1 NRFLKHNQKKRGREM
16 ELTAIKPGMK
26 NETEEMV
33 TEDKTAMVMGSG
45 SLPVYATPA
54 MCCLMEKAAAE
65 LAEKLLP
72 EDWTTVG
79 GSLAIQH
86 KAPTPVGNKV
96 RAEAEVLE
104 VAGRRIAY
112 KVTAYDEAGLIGEGS
127 HERFAVGREKF
138 MEKAAQRR

>member
-1 NRFLKHNQKKRGREM
+1 M

-26 NETEEMV
+26 NEVEEMV
-33 TEDKTAMVMGSG
+33 TEDKTAAVMGSG

-65 LAEKLLP
+65 LAEKLMP
-72 EDWTTVG
+72 EGWTTVG

-86 KAPTPVGNKV
+86 KAPTPVGSKV

-104 VAGRRIAY
+104 VEGRRVAY
-112 KVTAYDEAGLIGEGS
+112 KVTAHDEAGLIGEGS
-127 HERFAVGREKF
+127 HERFAVNKEKF
-138 MEKAAQRR
+138 MSKVAQRR